1 MEDKKTLLIVE
12 DDKYIINFISMTLKK
27 EEYAFFVAKS
37 VEEAVSLF
45 YANQPDL
52 IILDPP
58 RDGVHPKALE
68 KITNFGVERMVYVS
82 CKPTSLARDL
92 VILQEN
98 GYRVEKGCCV
108 DMFPGTANVESIV
121 RLKKSVK

>member
-37 VEEAVSLF
+37 VEEAVSLI

-58 RDGVHPKALE
+58 RDGVHPKALPR
-68 KITNFGVERMVYVS
+68 ILDYGVEKLVYIS
-82 CKPTSLARDL
+82 CKPSSLARDL
-92 VILQEN
+92 KVFEER
-98 GYRVEKGCCV
+98 GYRMEKCV
-108 DMFPGTANVESIV
+108 GVDQFCQTVHCEVIS
-121 RLKKSVK
+121 LFVKNK